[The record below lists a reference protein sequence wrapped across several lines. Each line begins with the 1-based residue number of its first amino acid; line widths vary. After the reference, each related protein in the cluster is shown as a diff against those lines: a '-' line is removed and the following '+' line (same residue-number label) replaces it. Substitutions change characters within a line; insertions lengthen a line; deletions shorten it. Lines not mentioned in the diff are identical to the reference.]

1 LSVEIKFGT
10 DGWRGII
17 ADDFTYESVR
27 VATQGIAQYLTT
39 RSKPS
44 AIVGYDT
51 RFASDL
57 FAREVAQVL
66 AANGVKVLVINAPAP
81 TQVSTYAILDRKA
94 SGGLVIT
101 ASHNP
106 YYFSGLKY
114 KPEYAGS
121 ASPEVTN
128 RLEEEIQRVQRGG
141 RVRQVRF
148 DDAQREGLIEVFD
161 PQPAYAAQLNRLIDL
176 NAIKAAGLRIL
187 HEPMYGASQ
196 GYVRALLNGG
206 KTTVEEIHAERNPG
220 FGGMHPE
227 PIEQWMPEAMERMR
241 GGGYDLGIANDGD
254 ADRVGIVDERG
265 IFVNQLQVMG
275 LLSMYLLEK
284 RGMRGALV
292 RSLTTTGMVD
302 RLGERFG
309 VPVHE
314 LQVGFKYIGPKMTET
329 DALIGGEE
337 SGGFGFRGHL
347 PERDGILAGLM
358 VAVMIVDYGMPL
370 SRILAHLE
378 ELVGPHAY
386 ARHDIAMPREGY
398 QERKQEMYL
407 RVGENPPRELAG
419 EEVVR
424 TRSDDGFKFYLAD
437 GSWALVRF
445 SGTEPLIRVYSEAPS
460 PERVGQLLAALEA
473 FLGVQ
478 APAEGAAH

>member
-1 LSVEIKFGT
+1 VTVEIKFGT

-27 VATQGIAQYLTT
+27 IATQGIAQYLVS
-39 RSKPS
+39 RPNPS

-66 AANGVKVLVINAPAP
+66 AANGVKVLIINAPAP
-81 TQVSTYAILDRKA
+81 TQVATYAILDKKT

-148 DDAQREGLIEVFD
+148 DDAERDGRIEVFD
-161 PQPAYAAQLNRLIDL
+161 PQPAYIAQINRLVDL
-176 NAIKAAGLRIL
+176 GRVKAAGLRIL

-196 GYVRALLNGG
+196 GYVRALLAGG
-206 KTTVEEIHAERNPG
+206 KTTVEEIHQERNPG

-227 PIEQWMPEAMERMR
+227 PIAQYMPEALERMR
-241 GGGYDLGIANDGD
+241 SGRFDLGIANDGD
-254 ADRVGIVDERG
+254 ADRVGIIDEKG
-265 IFVNQLQVMG
+265 QFVNQLQVMA
-275 LLSMYLLEK
+275 LLMMYLVEK
-284 RGMRGALV
+284 RGMKGDVV
-292 RSLTTTGMVD
+292 RSLTSTSMVD
-302 RLGERFG
+302 KLGERFG
-309 VPVHE
+309 ITVHE
-314 LQVGFKYIGPKMTET
+314 LPVGFKYLGPKMQEVNG
-329 DALIGGEE
+329 LLGGEE
-337 SGGFGFRGHL
+337 SGGFAFRGHI
-347 PERDGILAGLM
+347 PERDGVLSGMMFA
-358 VAVMIVDYGMPL
+358 AMIVDYGRPL
-370 SRILAHLE
+370 SKILDHLT

-386 ARHDIAMPREGY
+386 ARHDLHLDRDEYPARRAEIYGRLQQDPPTEIAGSRI
-398 QERKQEMYL
+398 
-407 RVGENPPRELAG
+407 
-419 EEVVR
+419 VR
-424 TRSDDGFKFYLAD
+424 SRTDDGFKFYLQD
-437 GSWALVRF
+437 GSWVLIRF
-445 SGTEPLIRVYSEAPS
+445 SGTEPLIRVYSEAPTM
-460 PERVGQLLAALEA
+460 ERVDQLLAALEER
-473 FLGVQ
+473 LGLRQLV
-478 APAEGAAH
+478 A

>member
-1 LSVEIKFGT
+1 VTVEIKFGT

-27 VATQGIAQYLTT
+27 VATQGIAQYLVS
-39 RSKPS
+39 RPNPS

-66 AANGVKVLVINAPAP
+66 AANGVTVLIVDAPAP
-81 TQVSTYAILDRKA
+81 TQVATYAILDKKT

-121 ASPEVTN
+121 ASPEVTA

-148 DDAQREGLIEVFD
+148 DDAQRDGRITVFD
-161 PQPAYAAQLNRLIDL
+161 PQPAYVAQVNRLVDL
-176 NAIKAAGLRIL
+176 GRIKAAGLRIL

-196 GYVRALLNGG
+196 GYVRALLSGG
-206 KTTVEEIHAERNPG
+206 KTTVEEIHGERNPG

-227 PIEQWMPEAMERMR
+227 PIAQYMPEAMARMAK
-241 GGGYDLGIANDGD
+241 GKFDLCIANDGD
-254 ADRVGIVDERG
+254 ADRVGIIDEKG
-265 IFVNQLQVMG
+265 QFVNQLQVMA
-275 LLSMYLLEK
+275 LLMMYLIEK
-284 RGMRGALV
+284 RGQKGDVV
-292 RSLTTTGMVD
+292 RSLTSTSMVD
-302 RLGERFG
+302 KLGERFG
-309 VPVHE
+309 VKVHE
-314 LQVGFKYIGPKMTET
+314 LPVGFKYLGPKLQEVNGIL
-329 DALIGGEE
+329 AGEE
-337 SGGFGFRGHL
+337 SGGFAFRGHI
-347 PERDGILAGLM
+347 PERDGVLSGTFFAE
-358 VAVMIVDYGMPL
+358 MIVDYGKPL
-370 SRILAHLE
+370 SKILDHLI

-386 ARHDIAMPREGY
+386 ARHDIHLDREEYGARRTELY
-398 QERKQEMYL
+398 GRLEKE
-407 RVGENPPRELAG
+407 PPTEIAG
-419 EEVVR
+419 GRVVR
-424 TRSDDGFKFYLAD
+424 SRTDDGFKYYLAD
-437 GSWALVRF
+437 GSWVLIRF

-460 PERVGQLLAALEA
+460 KERVDRLLAALEER
-473 FLGVQ
+473 LGLRQLV
-478 APAEGAAH
+478 